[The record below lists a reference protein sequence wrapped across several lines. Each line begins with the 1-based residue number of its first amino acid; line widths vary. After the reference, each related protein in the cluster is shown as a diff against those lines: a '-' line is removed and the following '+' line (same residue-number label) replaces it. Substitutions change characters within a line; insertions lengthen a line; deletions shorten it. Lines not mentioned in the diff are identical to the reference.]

1 MCIRDRLRV
10 YCSFVVQSV
19 ACIKEESHII
29 LSFMHS
35 GFLYHWPLFEKMN
48 FRRIPWSAWLRYHKK
63 VDNATSSRD
72 FVLWPRIKWV
82 KKLPKKCFL
91 DVFVA
96 PLMCFSTAHKRKCV
110 CITYD
115 KTLPYL
121 TLLTEV
127 LWLQGGHHWES
138 ESFVNLN
145 NSLWDILC
153 RRFHVYHICIL

>member
-1 MCIRDRLRV
+1 M
-10 YCSFVVQSV
+10 QSV

-48 FRRIPWSAWLRYHKK
+48 FGRIPWSAWLRYHKK
-63 VDNATSSRD
+63 VDN
-72 FVLWPRIKWV
+72 
-82 KKLPKKCFL
+82 FL
-91 DVFVA
+91 AWFCIVAADQMSQKASQKVFSWRFCIA

-153 RRFHVYHICIL
+153 RRFHVYYICIP